1 MPYDAEHQTLAT
13 RPVWL
18 AKRGPRARPRR
29 RAKSCRVAGG
39 NDDDDARASTAP
51 KLNQLTCPGCQ
62 GGCPGN
68 WPDTASAPFSRWHQ
82 HERVVQRAV
91 RQTCLFVGAAGSCLR
106 SRCHNMVSLPMRPA
120 CDALPV
126 CDADAEE
133 ERPSSSACNST
144 LAKRKAS
151 AGERR
156 AFAEDAS
163 SPMSRTSASAGATS
177 TGRRALSGM
186 YLLSTFLVQHVLLA
200 SVSGQQRVNL
210 TRRQHGRI
218 VPAVDA
224 LDAIAEVARVSVG
237 RMPSLKA
244 REVGRG
250 NSAVTLGRQGI
261 LLALGA
267 RVTVSLAV
275 ATSTA

>member
-186 YLLSTFLVQHVLLA
+186 YLLSTFWYNTCSWPVCLA
-200 SVSGQQRVNL
+200 NNASTSPDASMDGL
-210 TRRQHGRI
+210 CRRWMPLMRSRKSPESPWAGC
-218 VPAVDA
+218 PA
-224 LDAIAEVARVSVG
+224 
-237 RMPSLKA
+237 
-244 REVGRG
+244 
-250 NSAVTLGRQGI
+250 
-261 LLALGA
+261 
-267 RVTVSLAV
+267 
-275 ATSTA
+275 

>member
-1 MPYDAEHQTLAT
+1 MQLDIGEAQGLGRREKGL
-13 RPVWL
+13 
-18 AKRGPRARPRR
+18 RGRRQLTHVTHLHVRR
-29 RAKSCRVAGG
+29 R
-39 NDDDDARASTAP
+39 
-51 KLNQLTCPGCQ
+51 
-62 GGCPGN
+62 
-68 WPDTASAPFSRWHQ
+68 
-82 HERVVQRAV
+82 HE
-91 RQTCLFVGAAGSCLR
+91 
-106 SRCHNMVSLPMRPA
+106 HRPA
-120 CDALPV
+120 GVVGDVLV
-126 CDADAEE
+126 EH
-133 ERPSSSACNST
+133 
-144 LAKRKAS
+144 L
-151 AGERR
+151 
-156 AFAEDAS
+156 
-163 SPMSRTSASAGATS
+163 
-177 TGRRALSGM
+177 
-186 YLLSTFLVQHVLLA
+186 LVQHVLLA